1 MKKVQ
6 KVFLL
11 LAILV
16 LPFMVTG
23 CGKNSSAKDVAVQM
37 VTKLSKDDYK
47 NIGKIFYQA
56 KDSYFDEA
64 AFKKLI
70 QDKELNIS
78 GNKTIK
84 VREVGEEITDS
95 ETGYSKVE
103 VKIAI
108 DDKKIFNIDTIKVGN
123 KWYVYEPDFY
133 DGNIEVAVPSGT
145 TVKFNGKTLNKS
157 YMKTKEIDTKVYY
170 PDSYRNVELEDVKM
184 DIYKVKNVI
193 AGKYSVSVKGKD
205 TKEIK
210 DVVYTYSKSGSTSDN
225 YDKDTNYSDRTK
237 TYTFK
242 LTSSNKDVE
251 NYVKN
256 YLDNVYSNASTGSF
270 DGVAKYFDS
279 ESDMYNEIKKNY
291 ESLTKK
297 AKKEENSYSYTSDF
311 KVEDLKNKGIY
322 YYDDNNIV
330 VMVEYNLTYKVN
342 YSSSSYD
349 RKYDTKSILVL
360 KKDSKEKYVIT
371 NGYNIFVK

>member
-1 MKKVQ
+1 MKKIQ

-47 NIGKIFYQA
+47 NIGKIFYQE
-56 KDSYFDEA
+56 KDSYFDEE

-95 ETGYSKVE
+95 KTGYSKVE

-108 DDKKIFNIDTIKVGN
+108 DDNKIFNVDTIKVGN

-133 DGNIEVAVPSGT
+133 DGNIEIAVPSGT

-157 YMKTKEIDTKVYY
+157 LKKTKETDTKVYY

-193 AGKYSVSVKGKD
+193 AGKYSVAVKGKD

-225 YDKDTNYSDRTK
+225 YDKDTDYSDRTK

-242 LTSSNKDVE
+242 LATSNKDVE

-279 ESDMYNEIKKNY
+279 ESDEYNNIKKNY
-291 ESLTKK
+291 ESLAKK
-297 AKKEENSYSYTSDF
+297 AKKEENSYSYISDF
-311 KVEDLKNKGIY
+311 KVEDLKNKGTY

-330 VMVEYNLTYKVN
+330 VMVEYNLTYKMN

>member
-47 NIGKIFYQA
+47 NIGKIFYQ
-56 KDSYFDEA
+56 
-64 AFKKLI
+64 
-70 QDKELNIS
+70 DKELNIS

-84 VREVGEEITDS
+84 VKEVGEEITDS
-95 ETGYSKVE
+95 ETGNSKVE

-108 DDKKIFNIDTIKVGN
+108 DDNKIFNIDTIKVGN

-133 DGNIEVAVPSGT
+133 DGNIEIAVPSGT

-157 YMKTKEIDTKVYY
+157 LMKTKETDTKVYY

-193 AGKYSVSVKGKD
+193 AGKYSVAVKGKD

-225 YDKDTNYSDRTK
+225 YDKDTDYSDRTK

-242 LTSSNKDVE
+242 LASSNKDVE

-279 ESDMYNEIKKNY
+279 ESDEYNNIKKNY
-291 ESLTKK
+291 ESLAKK
-297 AKKEENSYSYTSDF
+297 AKKEESSYSYASDF
-311 KVEDLKNKGIY
+311 KVEDLQNKGTY

-330 VMVEYNLTYKVN
+330 VMVEYNLTYKMN